1 MKLNIRNKL
10 LLAFGVVLIFT
21 AIVGVIGYST
31 ATTLNTM
38 LSSLYNDQTQSISYI
53 SQANANFLK
62 MRIAIRQSVLESDPA
77 KIDAQFQKITD
88 AHTAME
94 QDLVNFEKL
103 MGPNDDHT
111 QYDELIKSIDG
122 YMAEIAKIETV
133 AKANDDEGAIAAITN
148 AGAITT
154 QTDKYISDLVAENE
168 TQANNYY
175 KESNAQSTQAT
186 MFIIGLAIFAVVA
199 GLAIA
204 FYIARGIANPLGIVR
219 EVTANMAVGNLN
231 RDMSEQK
238 KEYIR
243 GLKDEVGDVARAL
256 TELRIYMTEM
266 AELAGKIASGDLTVE
281 MQPKSDKDELGI
293 AFEEMI
299 VKLRGIVSGISENAD
314 NLAAASEQ
322 LATAASQAGEAT
334 TQIATTIQQVAKGTT
349 QQTEAVTKTA
359 SSVEQMNMAINGVAK
374 GAQDQNQAVTRT
386 SEIATLIT
394 NAIHK
399 VLTNTETGAQESD
412 RAAKVAH
419 GSVQTVATTIAG
431 MEAIKQKV
439 DLSAQKVQ
447 EMGSRSEQIGVIV
460 ETIDDIASQTNLLAL
475 NAAIE
480 AARAGEHGKGFA
492 VVADE
497 VRKLAEKSAAATKEI
512 ASLVRDIQS
521 TVSDA
526 VAAMNA
532 GSDEVDR
539 GVSQASLAG
548 ESLDEILK
556 SADAVNHQVVEISQA
571 ANEMDRLSND
581 LIAATDSVSAVVEE
595 NTAATE
601 EMAAGSNEVA
611 QAIENIASVSE
622 ENSAAVEEVS
632 ASAEE
637 MSAQVEEVTASAQSM
652 AEMAEAL
659 KGMVNQFKIPTEYQ
673 ASAASNQTRQPALVG
688 GAGRNGGHRGY
699 QSPSKLLS
707 RN

>member
-10 LLAFGVVLIFT
+10 LLAFAVVLIFT

-38 LSSLYNDQTQSISYI
+38 LGTLYNKQTQSISNI
-53 SQANANFLK
+53 GDAKANFLS
-62 MRIAIRQSVLESDPA
+62 MRIAIRQAVLESDPT
-77 KIDAQFQKITD
+77 KIEAQFTKIND
-88 AHTAME
+88 LHTA
-94 QDLVNFEKL
+94 LEKNLADYKTL
-103 MGPNDDHT
+103 MDAADDPS
-111 QYDELIKSIDG
+111 QYDQLVQSIDS
-122 YMAEIAKIETV
+122 YMAEIAKIEAA
-133 AKANDDEGAIAAITN
+133 AKTNDDQGAIAAIAN

-154 QTDKYISDLVAENE
+154 QTDKYVSNLVTGDQ
-168 TQANNYY
+168 TQAKKFY
-175 KESNAQSTQAT
+175 EQSNAQSTQSRL
-186 MFIIGLAIFAVVA
+186 FILVIAIVAVIA
-199 GLAIA
+199 GFAIA
-204 FYIARGIANPLGIVR
+204 FFIARGIANPLGIVR

-231 RDMSEQK
+231 RDMSEEK
-238 KEYIR
+238 KNYIR
-243 GLKDEVGDVARAL
+243 SLKDEVGDVARAL

-266 AELAGKIASGDLTVE
+266 AELADKIASGDLTVE
-281 MQPKSDKDELGI
+281 MQPKSEKDELGI
-293 AFEEMI
+293 AFAEMI
-299 VKLRGIVSGISENAD
+299 GKLRGIVSGISENAD

-322 LATAASQAGEAT
+322 LATAASQAGDAT

-394 NAIHK
+394 TAISK

-431 MEAIKQKV
+431 MEAIKAKV

-526 VAAMNA
+526 VTAMKA
-532 GSDEVDR
+532 GSEEVDR

-556 SADAVNHQVVEISQA
+556 AADAVNRQVVEISQA
-571 ANEMDRLSND
+571 ANEMDRLSGD

-659 KGMVNQFKIPTEYQ
+659 KGMVNQFQIPSEYQ
-673 ASAASNQTRQPALVG
+673 SSAQTRQPTLA
-688 GAGRNGGHRGY
+688 GARGNGGRHGY
-699 QSPSKLLS
+699 PSSPKLLYK
-707 RN
+707 N